1 MDDYRAEKIVLELT
15 RDIFNEQD
23 DILTCVDPNELELI
37 QERIRELEVLRDMYL
52 YEILKREG
60 YIL

>member
-1 MDDYRAEKIVLELT
+1 MDNYRAEKIVLELT
-15 RDIFNEQD
+15 RDIFDEQD
-23 DILTCVDPNELELI
+23 DLLTCTDPNHTEEIL
-37 QERIRELEVLRDMYL
+37 ERIRELEVLRDMYL